1 MRSLPRAPPNSNAL
15 ARQGPKDQLV
25 ASNGGDV
32 EAPRSPAARGVPVM
46 VAGEEVGRFYGR
58 SCMCGKVLGL
68 HHNTEKGEEG
78 ARCNGSLKGAI
89 QRQSSDGAMALW

>member
-1 MRSLPRAPPNSNAL
+1 
-15 ARQGPKDQLV
+15 
-25 ASNGGDV
+25 
-32 EAPRSPAARGVPVM
+32 M

-78 ARCNGSLKGAI
+78 ARCNGSPKGAI
-89 QRQSSDGAMALW
+89 QRQSSNGAMALW